1 MRFTFQNDH
10 WCYEAVTLADL
21 PTLAA
26 HILDHTEHHVNLLEA
41 PMGSGKTTLCNALLE
56 AWGSEDRGSSPTF
69 ALIEE
74 HYGPKGRF
82 YHLDA
87 YRLTSEEEAYDVMS
101 DYISW
106 SETAWATQEERLAIE
121 TKSMNLH
128 IGLPKERE
136 MNEHRIL
143 LTPESVQ
150 ILTRTGHSIMVEE
163 GAGELAG
170 FTDRMYADAG
180 ADIISDTGT
189 IFQCAIVA
197 KVAPPTPAEIAL
209 MKGNQTLI
217 SALQLRTRDRSYFKA
232 LADKK
237 ITALALEEVRNSED
251 QSALRMA
258 MSEIA
263 GQMAAR
269 VGASL
274 LADGAHGSRKG
285 KLMGPIPGVL
295 PARVVVLG
303 AGVAGLSAVR
313 AAQGMGAQV
322 ILMDSNINR
331 LRDAQEMF
339 GSVIGALRPVDGRTP
354 MVVTEDMI
362 AAMEP
367 NSVIIDISIDSGG
380 CFETSELTTHD
391 EPTFEKFGVIHYM
404 VPNMASAVG
413 HTATIAMSNIVGP
426 LLQQVADSGGVE
438 DCLHYDLNVRAGLY
452 MYKGLLTKR
461 HLGEHFDLPFSNDS
475 LLFGAL

>member
-1 MRFTFQNDH
+1 
-10 WCYEAVTLADL
+10 
-21 PTLAA
+21 
-26 HILDHTEHHVNLLEA
+26 
-41 PMGSGKTTLCNALLE
+41 
-56 AWGSEDRGSSPTF
+56 
-69 ALIEE
+69 
-74 HYGPKGRF
+74 
-82 YHLDA
+82 
-87 YRLTSEEEAYDVMS
+87 MS

-106 SETAWATQEERLAIE
+106 SETAWATQEERLAVD

-150 ILTRTGHSIMVEE
+150 ILTRAGHSIMVEE

-217 SALQLRTRDRSYFKA
+217 SALQLRTRDRAYFKA

-285 KLMGPIPGVL
+285 KLMGSIPGVL

-339 GSVIGALRPVDGRTP
+339 GSSVGTEVIQELVVSKRLMKADIVIGALRPVDGRTP

-391 EPTFEKFGVIHYM
+391 APTFEKFGVIHYM

-475 LLFGAL
+475 LLFGTL

>member
-1 MRFTFQNDH
+1 
-10 WCYEAVTLADL
+10 
-21 PTLAA
+21 
-26 HILDHTEHHVNLLEA
+26 
-41 PMGSGKTTLCNALLE
+41 
-56 AWGSEDRGSSPTF
+56 
-69 ALIEE
+69 
-74 HYGPKGRF
+74 
-82 YHLDA
+82 
-87 YRLTSEEEAYDVMS
+87 MS

-106 SETAWATQEERLAIE
+106 SETAWATQEERLAID

-150 ILTRTGHSIMVEE
+150 ILTRAGHSIMVEE

-217 SALQLRTRDRSYFKA
+217 SALQLRTRDRAYFKA

-285 KLMGPIPGVL
+285 KLMGSIPGVL

-339 GSVIGALRPVDGRTP
+339 GSSVGTEVIQELVVSKRLMKADIVIGALRPVDGRTP

-391 EPTFEKFGVIHYM
+391 APTFEKFGVIHYM

-475 LLFGAL
+475 LLFGTL